1 MNIREAV
8 DEAITVL
15 KNGGVILYP
24 TDTVWGLGCDA
35 TNAKA
40 VDKILAIKGR
50 EQGKSLIV
58 IVNSVDMVYRY
69 VESVPEIAPQLIEV
83 ADQPLTIIYSKGVG
97 LATNI
102 LAEDGSIGIR
112 VVNHPFCNMLL
123 SKFKRPIVSTS
134 ANLTGE
140 KTPATFKDISAQ
152 IINKADWFADAAFEE
167 GATGKASSVILLGKG
182 GLVKVL
188 RK

>member
-1 MNIREAV
+1 MNNRAAI
-8 DEAITVL
+8 DEAIKIL

-35 TNAKA
+35 TNAQA

-50 EQGKSLIV
+50 EQGKSLIML
-58 IVNSVDMVYRY
+58 VNSVDMVYRY
-69 VESVPEIAPQLIEV
+69 VDSVPEIAQQLIEV
-83 ADQPLTIIYSKGVG
+83 ADQPLTIVYPKAVG
-97 LATNI
+97 LAHNVP
-102 LAEDGSIGIR
+102 AEDGSIGIR

-152 IINKADWFADAAFEE
+152 IINKADWCADAAFEE

>member
-69 VESVPEIAPQLIEV
+69 VDSVPEIAQQLIEV
-83 ADQPLTIIYSKGVG
+83 ADQPLTIVYPKAVG
-97 LATNI
+97 LAHNVP
-102 LAEDGSIGIR
+102 AEDGSIGIR

-152 IINKADWFADAAFEE
+152 IINKADWCADTAFEE
-167 GATGKASSVILLGKG
+167 GATGKASSVILLGAG